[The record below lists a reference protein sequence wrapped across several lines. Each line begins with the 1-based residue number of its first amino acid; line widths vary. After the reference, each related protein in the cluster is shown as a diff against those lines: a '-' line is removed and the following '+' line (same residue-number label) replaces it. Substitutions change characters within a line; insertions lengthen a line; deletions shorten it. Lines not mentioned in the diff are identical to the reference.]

1 MADNIRDRILAA
13 TLAEINLHGV
23 DFHMDNL
30 AKRLR
35 ISKRT
40 LYEHFSSK
48 QEIIEETMLSFAGK
62 VYTYHCQVANDSTLS
77 TEEKLKAYFAISNDN
92 LDMLSVRKVN
102 ELIRKMPAIC
112 QRIREK
118 TDEDWKILEQLLEE
132 AQQSKEFKPFDTL
145 LVLHVLRSAAND
157 IVEYVS
163 EADCDC
169 SFSEYM
175 TNCINILLYGIKN
188 DQYR

>member
-1 MADNIRDRILAA
+1 MADNIRDRILTA

-23 DFHMDNL
+23 DFHMDSL

-48 QEIIEETMLSFAGK
+48 QEIVEEAMMSFADK
-62 VYTYHCQVANDSTLS
+62 VYAYHRQIASDPALS
-77 TEEKLKAYFAISNDN
+77 AEEKIKAFFSISNEN
-92 LDMLSVRKVN
+92 LDVLSVRKVT
-102 ELIRKMPAIC
+102 ELINKMPAIC
-112 QRIREK
+112 ERVSSK
-118 TDEDWKILEQLLEE
+118 TDEDWKILEQFLEE
-132 AQQSKEFKPFDTL
+132 ARQSGEFKPFDTL
-145 LVLHVLRSAAND
+145 LVLHILHSAAND
-157 IVEYVS
+157 IADYIS

-188 DQYR
+188 DQHR